1 MRFANLLFPSN
12 RLTRP
17 LSAISVRTRIIVLA
31 LVPVVGFLA
40 TGLTYVSG
48 ERDVGT
54 AFETVKRSAALADA
68 SRDFKSTIA
77 AIRIIVKDFNADPS
91 DNLVISFEQEHG
103 LALQS
108 LDAIVASV
116 DHRHAESIAALRKDV
131 MALRDTFT
139 ELVGEQKILGFD
151 ETAGLRNNL
160 RAAGSAVERII
171 NENMTWLAEA
181 DAGKL
186 MMSLLT
192 MRDHEAE
199 YRLNQNELTKQ
210 QFFVGYK
217 KFTDTFALI
226 DGTSEM
232 KDSLEHEV
240 KTYAD
245 TFAQWIVG
253 FERVQPL
260 RAVID
265 IDSQRMLPRADD
277 IIERARETADEA
289 SAGLTASQ
297 HHTQTGIILVGIAIV
312 AFGVGFSW
320 TIGRSITRPLNGL
333 AGVMQQL
340 ADGGH
345 QRPHSGH
352 RRTR

>member
-68 SRDFKSTIA
+68 SRDFKSAIA

-151 ETAGLRNNL
+151 EAAGLR
-160 RAAGSAVERII
+160 II
-171 NENMTWLAEA
+171 VSRLGAELVWLKWPGIVALAEYA
-181 DAGKL
+181 RL
-186 MMSLLT
+186 
-192 MRDHEAE
+192 RDPTAAE
-199 YRLNQNELTKQ
+199 
-210 QFFVGYK
+210 
-217 KFTDTFALI
+217 
-226 DGTSEM
+226 
-232 KDSLEHEV
+232 
-240 KTYAD
+240 
-245 TFAQWIVG
+245 
-253 FERVQPL
+253 
-260 RAVID
+260 
-265 IDSQRMLPRADD
+265 
-277 IIERARETADEA
+277 
-289 SAGLTASQ
+289 
-297 HHTQTGIILVGIAIV
+297 V
-312 AFGVGFSW
+312 AFV
-320 TIGRSITRPLNGL
+320 
-333 AGVMQQL
+333 V
-340 ADGGH
+340 ADGGWKYL
-345 QRPHSGH
+345 SEDLW
-352 RRTR
+352 TRELDELEENLEAKILW